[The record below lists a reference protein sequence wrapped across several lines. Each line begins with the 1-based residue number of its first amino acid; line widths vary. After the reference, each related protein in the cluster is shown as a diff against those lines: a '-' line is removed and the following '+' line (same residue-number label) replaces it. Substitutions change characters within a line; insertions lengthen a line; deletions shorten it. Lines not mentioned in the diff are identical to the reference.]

1 MQSAP
6 LVLTLQGAMRLQL
19 FAGELDDTGARAFA
33 LYSRDD
39 AAPDDAPWTCHATG
53 LLGASKDP
61 GVPEDSGAQL
71 EQWPPAGAEPV
82 DVAGLYPKLASQG
95 LGYGPAFQGLV
106 EAWRKGSALYGRAVL
121 PDRIAAEAGGYGIH
135 PALLDAALHVLMVVG
150 MDATDGVMLP
160 FAWSEVTLHATGSTE
175 LRIRMTLLDASDG
188 TEVIGT
194 LDLFDVNN
202 RLIASVGDLRLRR
215 ATAEQ
220 VRKASLSVA
229 RDLYHV
235 DWQAVMLGDGAVRSS
250 PWAVLGAGSL
260 AQALGVEAYETVS
273 ALCAALDAG
282 AGAPERVLVDA
293 TGDGAVLEMPQAA
306 LAATARA
313 LTELQALLAE
323 PRLATSPVVWVT
335 RSAIGTGP
343 DDRVSD
349 LVHAPLWGLL
359 RSARSEHP
367 DRMLRL
373 VDLDPGVAITREVLP
388 SLG

>member
-33 LYSRDD
+33 LYSRED

-175 LRIRMTLLDASDG
+175 LRICVELPLAGASANDATAMFNLFDG
-188 TEVIGT
+188 TGQPVVTVGR
-194 LDLFDVNN
+194 LFF
-202 RLIASVGDLRLRR
+202 REASADQLGGFLRH
-215 ATAEQ
+215 
-220 VRKASLSVA
+220 ASA
-229 RDLYHV
+229 DLYGIQWEPLTV
-235 DWQAVMLGDGAVRSS
+235 AERSVQTNG
-250 PWAVLGAGSL
+250 WAVVG
-260 AQALGVEAYETVS
+260 
-273 ALCAALDAG
+273 
-282 AGAPERVLVDA
+282 
-293 TGDGAVLEMPQAA
+293 
-306 LAATARA
+306 
-313 LTELQALLAE
+313 
-323 PRLATSPVVWVT
+323 
-335 RSAIGTGP
+335 
-343 DDRVSD
+343 
-349 LVHAPLWGLL
+349 
-359 RSARSEHP
+359 
-367 DRMLRL
+367 
-373 VDLDPGVAITREVLP
+373 
-388 SLG
+388 